1 MSGKR
6 LRVYVDTSVIGGCGD
21 DEFKGPSTR
30 IVQKFISGEAI
41 IVVSDVLIAELSGA
55 PDGVQAVLRGIPPAN
70 VEYVTLNDEATRLAE
85 EYVRQGAL
93 SPRMI
98 ADAQHIAVATV
109 ARVDDRIHNIIPPI
123 SGRVTL
129 SWRFGVLG
137 RYCKMNQKVKEF
149 DSVQLMRRL
158 RDQLSDEMAPMSSQ
172 ERILYIQRKAA
183 ASPLSEL
190 FSHKTQTGDAERL
203 VQVDG

>member
-41 IVVSDVLIAELSGA
+41 IVVSDVMIAELSGA
-55 PDGVQAVLRGIPPAN
+55 PDGVQAVLRDIPPAN

-98 ADAQHIAVATV
+98 ADA
-109 ARVDDRIHNIIPPI
+109 RIHKYNSVNLREGYALLEIRSPQE
-123 SGRVTL
+123 
-129 SWRFGVLG
+129 VL
-137 RYCKMNQKVKEF
+137 Q
-149 DSVQLMRRL
+149 
-158 RDQLSDEMAPMSSQ
+158 DE
-172 ERILYIQRKAA
+172 
-183 ASPLSEL
+183 SEG
-190 FSHKTQTGDAERL
+190 QGI
-203 VQVDG
+203 